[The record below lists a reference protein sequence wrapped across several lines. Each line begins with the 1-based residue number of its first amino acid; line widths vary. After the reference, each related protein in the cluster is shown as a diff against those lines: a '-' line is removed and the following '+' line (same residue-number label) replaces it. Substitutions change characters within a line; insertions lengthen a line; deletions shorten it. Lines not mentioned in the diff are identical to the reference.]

1 MPLEREQ
8 IAHYR
13 ILRKLGSGGMGE
25 VYLAQDERLARQV
38 ALKVIAPER
47 SADDTLR
54 RRFLRE
60 ARAVAVLSHPGIAH
74 IYDTGTEEGTDFI
87 AMELIDGETLGKR
100 ISGERMTIDEILDTA
115 VQLADAIAEA
125 HEHGIIHRDIK
136 PSNVMLTPRG
146 RVKILDF
153 GIAKLDPAGV
163 ASLSGDD
170 TDSASATNL
179 GLIIGTANYMSP
191 EQALGEPA
199 DRRSDV
205 FSIGVLLYELITQR
219 LPFAGKTAADTLH
232 RITSVEPE
240 PLARFNYELP
250 IELERIV
257 RKCLEK
263 VPAHRYRSAR
273 ELHTDLAAIARDR
286 SSAPSAPWLGRAR
299 SSPRKMAWV
308 LALFLA
314 IGIGVGATYVL
325 RRNYSALPASPAPL
339 RRTVAVLPFT
349 TDTAGES
356 DEYLAEGLT
365 DTAIS
370 RLAEDASMTV
380 IARSTVFHFRRSTLL
395 PQQVGRQLNVDT
407 VVTGSLSSHQG
418 SLRLIAELVNVNDG
432 SRIWSGEYAGTASD
446 VIAIE
451 NDLSAGLAGAF
462 HSSRPSRPGN
472 VTSATRAAA
481 HNWYLRGR
489 IAFYNRQMP
498 EAMAAFQRATKL
510 DPTYAPPYAALADV
524 ESVLERYLDL
534 PASKT
539 GPIARA
545 SAEKAMSLDPT
556 LPEAHVALGSV
567 YDTYDWNWTAA
578 ESEYRK
584 AIALRPSDALAHQ
597 WYALLLSRLGRHDE
611 ALREITTA
619 QTLDPLS
626 AVVSTAAANILYY
639 ARRPEPAMREVVNA
653 MNLDVDGSY
662 ALARIQLGLI
672 LDQQQHYAE
681 AAAQLAKFA
690 EPPRGRN
697 VGLAALGI
705 AAAHAQK
712 TELARQL
719 VHDLESRAAAQ
730 STEYFAAVVHAA
742 LGDREEAFSWLERAY
757 RAHSLYLG
765 FAKVDPGLDPL
776 RQDPRF
782 NNLLTRLHLG

>member
-1 MPLEREQ
+1 MPLERER

-25 VYLAQDERLARQV
+25 VYLAEDERLSRQV
-38 ALKVIAPER
+38 ALKVIAPAR
-47 SADDTLR
+47 SEDDTVR

-60 ARAVAVLSHPGIAH
+60 ARAVATLSHPGIAH
-74 IYDTGTEEGTDFI
+74 IYDTGTEEETDFI
-87 AMELIDGETLGKR
+87 AMEFIEGETLAKR

-153 GIAKLDPAGV
+153 GIARIDPAT
-163 ASLSGDD
+163 ASVSSED
-170 TDSASATNL
+170 TDSASATRL
-179 GLIIGTANYMSP
+179 GMIIGTTNYMSP

-205 FSIGVLLYELITQR
+205 FSIGVLLYELITCR

-232 RITSVEPE
+232 RITSMEPE
-240 PLARFNYELP
+240 PLARFNYDLP

-263 VPAHRYRSAR
+263 EPAHRYRSAR
-273 ELHTDLAAIARDR
+273 ELQTDLAAVARDR
-286 SSAPSAPWLGRAR
+286 SSAPSSPWLGRAR
-299 SSPRKMAWV
+299 PSSRKMVWV
-308 LALFLA
+308 LAFLLIA
-314 IGIGVGATYVL
+314 GVGGGAAYLLRGKNDATV
-325 RRNYSALPASPAPL
+325 PPL
-339 RRTVAVLPFT
+339 RRAVAVLPFT
-349 TDTAGES
+349 TDTPGES

-365 DTAIS
+365 DSAIS
-370 RLAEDASMTV
+370 RLAEDGSMTV
-380 IARSTVFHFRRSTLL
+380 IARSTVFHFRKSALL
-395 PQQVGRQLNVDT
+395 PQDVGRQLKVDT

-418 SLRLIAELVNVNDG
+418 SLRLIAELVKVTDG
-432 SRIWSGEYAGTASD
+432 SRIWSREYTGTAAD
-446 VIAIE
+446 VIGIE
-451 NDLSAGLAGAF
+451 NDLSAGLAAAF
-462 HSSRPSRPGN
+462 HSSRPSPSGEA
-472 VTSATRAAA
+472 VSANRAAA

-489 IAFYNRQMP
+489 IAFYNREMP
-498 EAMAAFQRATKL
+498 QAMAAFQRATKL

-534 PASKT
+534 PASRT
-539 GPIARA
+539 GPIARV
-545 SAEKAMSLDPT
+545 SAEKALALDPA
-556 LPEAHVALGSV
+556 LPEAHVARGSV
-567 YDTYDWNWTAA
+567 YDTYDWNWAAA

-619 QTLDPLS
+619 RTLDPLS
-626 AVVSTAAANILYY
+626 AVVATAAANILYY
-639 ARRPEPAMREVVNA
+639 ARRPDPAMRAVTEA
-653 MNLDVDGSY
+653 IALDADGAF
-662 ALARIQLGLI
+662 ALARIQRGLV

-681 AAAQLAKFA
+681 AMAQLEKFG
-690 EPPRGRN
+690 EPPRASN
-697 VGLAALGI
+697 VGLAARGI
-705 AAAHAQK
+705 AAAHAGK
-712 TELARQL
+712 TDLARQL
-719 VHDLESRAAAQ
+719 VQHLESRAASQ

-742 LGDREEAFSWLERAY
+742 LGDREEAISWLERAY
-757 RAHSLYLG
+757 TAQSLYLG

-776 RQDPRF
+776 RGDPRF
-782 NNLLTRLHLG
+782 KNLLARLHLG

>member
-1 MPLEREQ
+1 MPPERDR

-25 VYLAQDERLARQV
+25 VYLAEDERLSRQV
-38 ALKVIAPER
+38 ALKIIASDR
-47 SADDTLR
+47 SADDTTR

-60 ARAVAVLSHPGIAH
+60 ARAVATLSHPGIAH
-74 IYDTGTEEGTDFI
+74 IYDTGAEQETDFI
-87 AMELIDGETLGKR
+87 AMEFIEGETLAKR

-115 VQLADAIAEA
+115 VQLSDAIAEA

-136 PSNVMLTPRG
+136 PSNVMITPRG

-153 GIAKLDPAGV
+153 GIARIDPAA
-163 ASLSGDD
+163 ASAPSDD
-170 TDSASATNL
+170 TDSASATRL
-179 GLIIGTANYMSP
+179 GMIIGTTNYMSP
-191 EQALGEPA
+191 EQALGDPA

-205 FSIGVLLYELITQR
+205 FSIGVLLYELITCR
-219 LPFAGKTAADTLH
+219 LPFPGKTAADTLH
-232 RITSVEPE
+232 RITSAEPE
-240 PLARFNYELP
+240 PLARFNYNLP

-273 ELHTDLAAIARDR
+273 ELHTDLAALARDR
-286 SSAPSAPWLGRAR
+286 SSAPSSPWLGRAR
-299 SSPRKMAWV
+299 PSRRSMSWLVVCLLVVA
-308 LALFLA
+308 AGGGAYFLRGKNDA
-314 IGIGVGATYVL
+314 I
-325 RRNYSALPASPAPL
+325 APPP

-349 TDTAGES
+349 TDTPGES

-365 DTAIS
+365 DSAIS
-370 RLAEDASMTV
+370 RLAEDGSMTV
-380 IARSTVFHFRRSTLL
+380 IARSTVFHFRKSALL

-407 VVTGSLSSHQG
+407 VVTGALSSHQG
-418 SLRLIAELVNVNDG
+418 SLRLIAELVKVADG
-432 SRIWSGEYAGTASD
+432 SRIWSREYTGTAAD

-451 NDLSAGLAGAF
+451 NDLSGGLAAAF
-462 HSSRPSRPGN
+462 HSSRPSPSGEA
-472 VTSATRAAA
+472 VSASRATA

-498 EAMAAFQRATKL
+498 QAMGAFQRATKI

-539 GPIARA
+539 APIARA
-545 SAEKAMSLDPT
+545 SAEKALALDPT
-556 LPEAHVALGSV
+556 LPEAHVAMGSV
-567 YDTYDWNWTAA
+567 YDTYDWNWAAA

-584 AIALRPSDALAHQ
+584 AIALRPSDPLAHQ

-619 QTLDPLS
+619 RTLDPLS
-626 AVVSTAAANILYY
+626 AVVATAAANILYY
-639 ARRPEPAMREVVNA
+639 ARRPDPAMRAVTEA
-653 MNLDVDGSY
+653 IALDPDG
-662 ALARIQLGLI
+662 AFPLARIQRGLI
-672 LDQQQHYAE
+672 LDQQQHYA
-681 AAAQLAKFA
+681 AAVTQLEKFGQ
-690 EPPRGRN
+690 PPRATN
-697 VGLAALGI
+697 VGVAAFGI
-705 AAAHAQK
+705 AAAHAGQ
-712 TELARQL
+712 TDLARQL
-719 VHDLESRAAAQ
+719 VQELESRAASQ
-730 STEYFAAVVHAA
+730 STEYFAGVVHAA

-757 RAHSLYLG
+757 TAHSLYLG

-776 RQDPRF
+776 RADPRF
-782 NNLLTRLHLG
+782 QNVLARLHLG